1 MKNDISLQIT
11 NIFNLSFS
19 TGVFPSGLKITKMIP
34 SHKKESKLESS
45 NYRPILLLSNLDKIL
60 EKLIYY
66 IIYDFLEKYQ
76 LIYSLQFGFQQNY
89 STSYAILSLT
99 ESIMKTLDE
108 DNFVYGIF
116 VHLEKTLVTVDHN
129 KSGFQWCV
137 LQNAIYFSIISMPKK
152 SNFATFVIPH
162 FVQNTSVFLFFVF
175 LP

>member
-11 NIFNLSFS
+11 NIFNLFFS
-19 TGVFPSGLKITKMIP
+19 TGAFPSGLKITKMIP

-60 EKLIYY
+60 EKLIYN

-129 KSGFQWCV
+129 KSGFQ
-137 LQNAIYFSIISMPKK
+137 
-152 SNFATFVIPH
+152 
-162 FVQNTSVFLFFVF
+162 
-175 LP
+175 